1 MENRAQFAEGLF
13 FVFPILFGK
22 LALQSVAEV
31 ETGAIE
37 IGSVFPLLL
46 IGGNPV
52 PVPML
57 GEK

>member
-1 MENRAQFAEGLF
+1 MENRAQFTEGLF

-22 LALQSVAEV
+22 LSLQSVAEV
-31 ETGAIE
+31 E

-52 PVPML
+52 PIPMS